1 MAEIRVI
8 GGGLSGAEAAYYL
21 LKKGYDVHLFEARPS
36 YSDGAH
42 ETDLF
47 GELVCSNSLKSKQL
61 TNACGLLKEEMRTF
75 SSVCVET
82 AFGILDDGSLRCF

>member
-8 GGGLSGAEAAYYL
+8 GGGLAGAEAAYYL

-47 GELVCSNSLKSKQL
+47 GELV
-61 TNACGLLKEEMRTF
+61 
-75 SSVCVET
+75 
-82 AFGILDDGSLRCF
+82 